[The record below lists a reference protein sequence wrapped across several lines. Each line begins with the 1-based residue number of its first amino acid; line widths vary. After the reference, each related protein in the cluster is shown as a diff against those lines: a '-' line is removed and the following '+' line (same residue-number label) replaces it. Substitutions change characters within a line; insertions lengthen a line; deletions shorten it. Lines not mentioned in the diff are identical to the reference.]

1 VLNTSI
7 YVPSNLGLSGHNNPV
22 AACPGGGEVECAA
35 AEDQGEDKVTCG
47 GHC

>member
-1 VLNTSI
+1 MLNTSI
-7 YVPSNLGLSGHNNPV
+7 GVPCNLGCSRHNNPV
-22 AACPGGGEVECAA
+22 AASAGGGEVECAA